1 MTIKEVLDEFAKF
14 TQYDPEQ
21 TRFNLASANYVF
33 HGAGKDIETLL
44 SGYDPSGALSAMRA
58 RDAVM
63 EVAQNTN
70 IPLYG
75 WLTNPEVAQEMQGYA
90 TMWQQLNDPKVLEQ
104 EDHYLNSMNETLKN
118 SMGIAMIGD
127 RDMEEERKHFLKST
141 MQVIHDLK
149 R

>member
-14 TQYDPEQ
+14 IQYDPNQ
-21 TRFNLASANYVF
+21 TRFNMLSANYVF

-75 WLTNPEVAQEMQGYA
+75 WLTIRSRSTRSWRPP
-90 TMWQQLNDPKVLEQ
+90 TW
-104 EDHYLNSMNETLKN
+104 NSSSN
-118 SMGIAMIGD
+118 SPGSDSESAASSKISSRM
-127 RDMEEERKHFLKST
+127 T
-141 MQVIHDLK
+141 
-149 R
+149 